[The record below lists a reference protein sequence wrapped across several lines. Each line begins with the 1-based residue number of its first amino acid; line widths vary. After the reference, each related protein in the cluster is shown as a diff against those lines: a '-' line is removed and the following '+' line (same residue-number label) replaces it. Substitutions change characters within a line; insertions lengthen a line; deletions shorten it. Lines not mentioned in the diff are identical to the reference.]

1 MFIADATA
9 RALENVAAREREL
22 TGVFPQMQSLPP
34 AGEYFI
40 TRDETGRQLFTRSDA
55 LFLRDGTMTDA
66 NGREILG
73 FRTPGSALSPLRA
86 DPVDLALGI
95 TAEAQINADG
105 TVSYARQTID
115 PRNGERRLQYTSL
128 GRLAVARFPAGTRL
142 TAGDGS
148 YSAAPAGV
156 APHIGVPGD
165 GNFAPLGQEPPGARN
180 GDLDLGL
187 QRLQEAYLALDAL
200 RAASTA
206 QGSVQKTAMDLLK

>member
-1 MFIADATA
+1 MLIADATA
-9 RALENVAAREREL
+9 RALESVASRERDL
-22 TGVFPQMQSLPP
+22 ARVFPQMQSLTPP
-34 AGEYFI
+34 DAYFV
-40 TRDETGRQLFTRSDA
+40 TRDETGRLLFTRNDS
-55 LFLRDGTMTDA
+55 LFLRDGTLTDA

-73 FRTPGSALSPLRA
+73 YRTAGSALSPLRA
-86 DPVDLALGI
+86 DPVDLSLGV
-95 TAEAQINADG
+95 TANAQIGPDG
-105 TVSYARQTID
+105 AVTYARQAID
-115 PRNGERRLQYTSL
+115 PRSGERRLQYVSL

-142 TAGDGS
+142 PAGEGL

-165 GNFAPLGQEPPGARN
+165 GNFAPLASPLKQSRE

-200 RAASTA
+200 RAASSA